1 MNTKSS
7 DASTMNIEN
16 SAANSTFSRTP
27 PKQSLPP
34 TPPRTDERKQS
45 LAINS
50 VQDLRRY
57 WNNRKADEEEIVW
70 IQRSKGFN
78 PHQHLDEIEN
88 LFRRFD
94 CYPTAICVRMPSPI
108 HELVIRALERE
119 FTIKQFL
126 LGGACSDIKLGGSSR
141 VSLNEE
147 KESRQPDI
155 QFRHKLEKY
164 PRVIVEVANTQTQKE
179 LEALAYDY
187 ILKSDGEIKSVYG
200 IDLNPLGKA
209 STVSR
214 WCARVTPSDD
224 PEYDKEVRVEKTLY
238 KVQI

>member
-1 MNTKSS
+1 
-7 DASTMNIEN
+7 
-16 SAANSTFSRTP
+16 
-27 PKQSLPP
+27 
-34 TPPRTDERKQS
+34 
-45 LAINS
+45 
-50 VQDLRRY
+50 
-57 WNNRKADEEEIVW
+57 
-70 IQRSKGFN
+70 
-78 PHQHLDEIEN
+78 
-88 LFRRFD
+88 
-94 CYPTAICVRMPSPI
+94 MPSPI
-108 HELVIRALERE
+108 HELVIRDLERE
-119 FTIKQFL
+119 YTIKQFL

-141 VSLNEE
+141 VSLDEE

-238 KVQI
+238 KVQIYRLSLWMNVVLTSSRAFERQTANLLIRTSV